1 MVNAIL
7 RSRNGHRGQVTADDI
22 KRGNTFDKEGSPL
35 ERALSRMFPDYCNIY
50 TGYDYAIVDDRHAH
64 KSGYL
69 RLTDRLNQ
77 WCKDYDNNLEVNPI
91 DITIRYTDERDIG
104 NPKVFGDKYVL
115 SRDILDYVF
124 TLDIVA

>member
-1 MVNAIL
+1 MINRIL
-7 RSRNGHRGQVTADDI
+7 ASRNGHRGQITADDI
-22 KRGNTFDKEGSPL
+22 QRGTTFDKEASPL
-35 ERALSRMFPDYCNIY
+35 GLALRRMFPDHCNIY
-50 TGYDYAIVDDRHAH
+50 TGYDYVVVDDRHAH

-77 WCKDYDNNLEVNPI
+77 WCKDYDNALEVQPI
-91 DITIRYTDERDIG
+91 DITIRYTDERDTG

>member
-1 MVNAIL
+1 MVNSIL

-22 KRGNTFDKEGSPL
+22 KRGNTFDKKGCPL
-35 ERALSRMFPDYCNIY
+35 ELALSRMFPDYCNIY

-91 DITIRYTDERDIG
+91 DITIRYTDERDTG